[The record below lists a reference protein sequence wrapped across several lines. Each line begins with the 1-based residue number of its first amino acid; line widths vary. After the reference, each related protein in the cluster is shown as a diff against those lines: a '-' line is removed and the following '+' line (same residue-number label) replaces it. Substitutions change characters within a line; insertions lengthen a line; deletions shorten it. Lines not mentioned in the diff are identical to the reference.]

1 MPTGVPMSVPTPAI
15 ITLPKMA
22 LMRPPVCPGGG
33 VISVKSVYDSAGAP
47 FISSVRMIQN
57 SQNSPNT
64 RVPSEMVSM
73 MRLTTRRRR

>member
-1 MPTGVPMSVPTPAI
+1 MPTGVPISVPTPAI
-15 ITLPKMA
+15 STLPMTA
-22 LMRPPVCPGGG
+22 LSRPPVWPGGG

-57 SQNSPNT
+57 SQNKPNSS
-64 RVPSEMVSM
+64 VDSETVSM